1 MKESHGVLRSNERQ
15 LKGLVCPSVELR
27 VGADCPGL
35 QWICIPMQ
43 GNGFVIP
50 VLIRVVLIRTDGSA
64 GPAAQSFEPPPCWFC
79 LLALTF
85 LDYSSCHRTDC
96 WVGIASQ
103 RLEGFNRRKKSR
115 DETPQPAE
123 SHQHP
128 LWTTPAPPIAFP
140 GQEEHMR
147 LRDQLG
153 APAQECSTCP
163 RNVPLPLQHCLAAGQ
178 GSALAQSSAP
188 AHTALPSLTT
198 ANYIQLL
205 PALVSG
211 VLQSQP

>member
-64 GPAAQSFEPPPCWFC
+64 GPAAQSFEPPPCWLC

-147 LRDQLG
+147 RRDQLG